1 MLTKIWEIFNRDVK
15 VSLRNSIS
23 LFILIIPLVL
33 SIGINLFTPGINDTT
48 VNIAFLDGENPK
60 QVAYFEQF
68 AKVKLFK
75 DIEKIKERVKARDS
89 MVGILPDG
97 DHYYIMTQGNESDDV
112 IDFAKALNSLNEL
125 DVQMDESNAEIF
137 EFGRTV
143 PPLKRILVNGVILLL
158 SMMGGMLIAFNIVE
172 EKSDHTISAINV
184 TPTTRKSFI
193 IGKSML
199 GLIFPIFGTIVTVF
213 ITEFSDVNFFQL
225 FFIVS
230 ASSMLSLLVGFIQ
243 GLYSDDIIS
252 AASTI
257 KLLFLPLVASVLAVE
272 LLADKWQKIF
282 YWSPFYWA
290 YKGNDAVL
298 SQTASWVQ
306 ILSYTAIVL
315 VLCGVV
321 YIFLSPKIRKGL
333 E

>member
-1 MLTKIWEIFNRDVK
+1 MLTRIWEIFKRDVM

-33 SIGINLFTPGINDTT
+33 SIVINLFTPGINDTT
-48 VNIAFLDGENPK
+48 VNIALLDGENPK
-60 QVAYFEQF
+60 QIAYFEQF
-68 AKVKLFK
+68 AKVELFK
-75 DIEKIKERVKARDS
+75 DIDKIKERVNARDNI
-89 MVGILPDG
+89 VGILPDE
-97 DHYYIMTQGNESDDV
+97 DHYYIMTQGNEPENV
-112 IDFAKALNSLNEL
+112 IDFVKALNSLNEL

-172 EKSDHTISAINV
+172 EKSDRTISAINV
-184 TPTTRKSFI
+184 TPTTRKTFI

-199 GLIFPIFGTIVTVF
+199 GLIFPIFGTIVIIL
-213 ITEFSDVNFFQL
+213 ITGFRDVNFFQL
-225 FFIVS
+225 FLIVF
-230 ASSMLSLLVGFIQ
+230 ASSMLSLLVGFVQ

-272 LLADKWQKIF
+272 LLADKWQKFF

-315 VLCGVV
+315 ALCSVV

>member
-1 MLTKIWEIFNRDVK
+1 MLTRIWEIFKRDVK

-48 VNIAFLDGENPK
+48 VNIALLNGENPK
-60 QVAYFEQF
+60 QIAYFGQF
-68 AKVKLFK
+68 AKIELFK
-75 DIEKIKERVKARDS
+75 DIDKIKERVNARDNI
-89 MVGILPDG
+89 VGILPD
-97 DHYYIMTQGNESDDV
+97 DNHYYIMTQGNEPENV

-143 PPLKRILVNGVILLL
+143 PPLKRILVNGVLLLL

-172 EKSDHTISAINV
+172 EKSDRTISAINV
-184 TPTTRKSFI
+184 TPTTRKTFI
-193 IGKSML
+193 IGKGML
-199 GLIFPIFGTIVTVF
+199 GLIFPIFGTIVTIL
-213 ITEFSDVNFFQL
+213 ITGFRDVNFFQL
-225 FFIVS
+225 LLIVF
-230 ASSMLSLLVGFIQ
+230 ASSMLSLLIGFVQ

-272 LLADKWQKIF
+272 LLADKWQKFF

-298 SQTASWVQ
+298 SQAASWVQ

-315 VLCGVV
+315 ALCGVV
-321 YIFLSPKIRKGL
+321 YVFLSSKIRKGL

>member
-1 MLTKIWEIFNRDVK
+1 MLTRIWEIFKRDVK

-33 SIGINLFTPGINDTT
+33 PIGINLFTPGINDTT
-48 VNIAFLDGENPK
+48 VNIALLDGENPK
-60 QVAYFEQF
+60 QTAYFEQF
-68 AKVKLFK
+68 AKVELFK
-75 DIEKIKERVKARDS
+75 DIDKIKERVNARDNI
-89 MVGILPDG
+89 VGILPDE
-97 DHYYIMTQGNESDDV
+97 DHYYIMTQGNEPENV

-143 PPLKRILVNGVILLL
+143 PPLKRIFVNGVILLL
-158 SMMGGMLIAFNIVE
+158 SMMGGMHIAFNIVE
-172 EKSDHTISAINV
+172 EKSDRTISAINV
-184 TPTTRKSFI
+184 TPTTRKTFI

-199 GLIFPIFGTIVTVF
+199 GLIFPIFGTIVTIL
-213 ITEFSDVNFFQL
+213 ITGFRDVNFFQL
-225 FFIVS
+225 FLIVF
-230 ASSMLSLLVGFIQ
+230 ASSMLSLLIGFVQ

-272 LLADKWQKIF
+272 LLADKWQKFF

-298 SQTASWVQ
+298 SQTASWEQ

-315 VLCGVV
+315 ALCGVV
-321 YIFLSPKIRKGL
+321 YILLSSKIRKGL